1 MVHRKTILFSF
12 LVIPLILAAGQPY
25 LYPQAPS
32 SAEDA
37 YLGSVIPV
45 SERDSEEFSPAIA
58 YNPNHNEYLVV
69 WENEWPGGHHDI
81 YAQRVSASGQLL
93 SWFAVSVSSNSQMTP
108 SVAYDP
114 LNDRYLV
121 VWVYDVLGNG
131 ANWDVYGRV
140 IPWNGPDA
148 NLTDFMICNWNSNQ
162 AHPVVVYA
170 RAPEEFLVVWMNST
184 SGVPTY
190 LSGRRVFA
198 ATSGFPPGDGFTISS
213 GPENRDFPDV
223 AYNLARN
230 EYLVTWDITMS
241 GTGLD
246 IYGVRLRGDGV
257 PLGSGEFPIAGWP
270 ANEEHPSVAACH
282 LSDQYLVAWQSD
294 QDTGGAD
301 YAIYARYLNG
311 DGVPGNVYEID
322 DTTSPETEAD
332 ISCNAAGCEYLLA
345 WQSRYTN
352 LKFGIWARV
361 AHSDESMNP
370 QFAIMPPGSVED
382 REYPAVAGGGSTYLV
397 AWEHQRT
404 GGTNRDIHA
413 RLLRYAVFLPMLK
426 K

>member
-1 MVHRKTILFSF
+1 MYQRKTILFF
-12 LVIPLILAAGQPY
+12 VLAIPLILAAGQPY
-25 LYPQAPS
+25 LNTKAPS
-32 SAEDA
+32 ATENS
-37 YLGSVIPV
+37 YIGSEIPI

-69 WENEWPGGHHDI
+69 WQNGWPGGHRDI

-93 SWFAVSVSSNSQMTP
+93 SWFAVSVNSNSQMAP

-121 VWVYDVLGNG
+121 VWMYDVWGNG
-131 ANWDVYGRV
+131 SDWDVYGRV

-148 NLTDFMICNWNSNQ
+148 NLTDFMICNWNSHQ
-162 AHPVVVYA
+162 MGPVVVYA
-170 RAPEEFLVVWMNST
+170 RAPEEFLVVWVNST

-198 ATSGFPPGDGFTISS
+198 ATAGFPPGDGFTISS
-213 GPENRDFPDV
+213 GPESRDQPDV

-230 EYLVTWDITMS
+230 EYLVTWDVFMS
-241 GTGLD
+241 GTVLD
-246 IYGVRLRGDGV
+246 IYGVRLRADGV
-257 PLGSGEFPIAGWP
+257 PLGSGEFPIAAWT
-270 ANEEHPSVAACH
+270 AWEDYPSVAACH
-282 LSDQYLVAWQSD
+282 QSDQYLVAWQSY
-294 QDTGGAD
+294 QDTGGSD

-311 DGVPGNVYEID
+311 DGVPGNVYEVD
-322 DTTSPETEAD
+322 DTTRPELLPE
-332 ISCNAAGCEYLLA
+332 IGCNAAGREYLLA
-345 WQSRYTN
+345 WTTLYTN
-352 LKFGIWARV
+352 GKYGIWARV
-361 AHSDESMNP
+361 AHPDESMNL
-370 QFAIMPPGSVED
+370 QFEVIPPGSVEN
-382 REYPAVAGGGSTYLV
+382 REFPAVAGGGSTYLV
-397 AWEHQRT
+397 AWVHQRT